1 MPKFIDEH
9 GMKPLTAQKLREL
22 KKEPPDEYG
31 VVHRD
36 ILFSEKEDKA
46 WCVLE
51 APDRTAVEK
60 HHAKAGVKCDWIY
73 EVETAV

>member
-9 GMKPLTAQKLREL
+9 GMKPMTAQKFREL
-22 KKEPPDEYG
+22 KKEPPDEFG

-36 ILFSEKEDKA
+36 ILFSEKDDKA

-51 APDRTAVEK
+51 APDRESVEK
-60 HHAKAGVKCDWIY
+60 HHAKAGVKCDWIH
-73 EVETAV
+73 EVESAA